1 MSKPLESQTKTKV
14 FPTIGNDFIVN
25 ADNNK
30 KEKKTSTSILV
41 FFLLLRL
48 FEQLWRRVYSDKRTK
63 TRFLVGTR
71 HIIVAAIKARKN
83 RRRTEFGAEMQI
95 LSADDEKKCVDLFY
109 VAVFFHIFF
118 GGLTNPTIFH
128 EKVMRSILPTWPVSS
143 TSTERS
149 STRTSEGGRGKRKA
163 IKICTKSL
171 RSRTF
176 AESIYRCRPRG
187 CRKICKFSHYGWD
200 KHLGT
205 FILRSVAMFV
215 LRVLRRE
222 EFS

>member
-109 VAVFFHIFF
+109 VAVFFYIFWR
-118 GGLTNPTIFH
+118 LDEPDD
-128 EKVMRSILPTWPVSS
+128 L
-143 TSTERS
+143 
-149 STRTSEGGRGKRKA
+149 
-163 IKICTKSL
+163 
-171 RSRTF
+171 SR
-176 AESIYRCRPRG
+176 ESNAKHPSNLAG
-187 CRKICKFSHYGWD
+187 VKHLDRKIVNLNLERWARKEKGYQNMYEKCSF
-200 KHLGT
+200 
-205 FILRSVAMFV
+205 
-215 LRVLRRE
+215 
-222 EFS
+222 